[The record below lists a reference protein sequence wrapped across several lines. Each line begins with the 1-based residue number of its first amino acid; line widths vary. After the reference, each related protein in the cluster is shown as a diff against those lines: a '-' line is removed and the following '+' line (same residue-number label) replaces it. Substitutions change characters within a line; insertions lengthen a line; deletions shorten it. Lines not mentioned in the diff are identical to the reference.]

1 MGDHPGHKT
10 CMDSEC
16 DLCEEIAYEP
26 SWYASLLAFG
36 KEPRDGVIT
45 WEPRASLVPEHV
57 MTSGSTDEGRASLDR
72 RPRRASDY

>member
-16 DLCEEIAYEP
+16 DLCEQIAYEP

-45 WEPRASLVPEHV
+45 WEPR
-57 MTSGSTDEGRASLDR
+57 
-72 RPRRASDY
+72 PRLSA